1 VEGLPE
7 TLLPHRATK
16 ESPPSPPFA
25 QKGVA
30 CLPVGR
36 GDSSENTMKD
46 EEIKHTLSTFKIVA
60 VVGISPKEDR
70 PSYIVA
76 SYLKSKGYR
85 IIPVRPDG
93 EEILGEKVYHSLLE
107 IPKEI
112 GVEVVDIFRRS
123 EDVPP
128 LVEEAVQRGAKVVWM
143 QEGIIHKEA
152 GERAEKAG
160 LKVVM
165 DRCMKKEHQRLF

>member
-1 VEGLPE
+1 
-7 TLLPHRATK
+7 
-16 ESPPSPPFA
+16 
-25 QKGVA
+25 
-30 CLPVGR
+30 
-36 GDSSENTMKD
+36 MKD
-46 EEIKHTLSTFKIVA
+46 EEIKEILRNVKTIA
-60 VVGISPKEDR
+60 VIGISPKEDR

-93 EEILGEKVYHSLLE
+93 EEILGEKVYHNLSE
-107 IPKEI
+107 IPKGI
-112 GVEVVDIFRRS
+112 GVDVVDIFRRS

-128 LVEEAVQRGAKVVWM
+128 IVVEAIQRGAKVVWM
-143 QEGIIHKEA
+143 QEGVIHQEA
-152 GERAEKAG
+152 AEKAEKMG

>member
-1 VEGLPE
+1 
-7 TLLPHRATK
+7 
-16 ESPPSPPFA
+16 
-25 QKGVA
+25 
-30 CLPVGR
+30 
-36 GDSSENTMKD
+36 MKD
-46 EEIKHTLSTFKIVA
+46 EEIKDILRNFKTVA

-70 PSYIVA
+70 PSYTVA

-93 EEILGEKVYHSLLE
+93 DEILGEKVYHSLSE

-112 GVEVVDIFRRS
+112 KVEVVDIFRRS

-128 LVEEAVQRGAKVVWM
+128 VVEEAIQQGAKAVWM
-143 QEGIIHKEA
+143 QEGVIHKEA
-152 GERAEKAG
+152 AEKAEKAG

-165 DRCMKKEHQRLF
+165 DRCMKKEHQRLL

>member
-1 VEGLPE
+1 MM
-7 TLLPHRATK
+7 
-16 ESPPSPPFA
+16 
-25 QKGVA
+25 KG
-30 CLPVGR
+30 
-36 GDSSENTMKD
+36 
-46 EEIKHTLSTFKIVA
+46 EEIKDILSSCKTVA

-93 EEILGEKVYHSLLE
+93 EEILGEKVYPTLME

-112 GVEVVDIFRRS
+112 SVDVVDIFRRS

-128 LVEEAVQRGAKVVWM
+128 VVEEAIKRGAKVIWM
-143 QEGIIHKEA
+143 QKGVTHEEA
-152 GERAEKAG
+152 GAKAEKAG

-165 DRCMKKEHQRLF
+165 DRCMKKEHQRLS

>member
-1 VEGLPE
+1 MKEEELKE
-7 TLLPHRATK
+7 TLSNCKT
-16 ESPPSPPFA
+16 
-25 QKGVA
+25 
-30 CLPVGR
+30 
-36 GDSSENTMKD
+36 
-46 EEIKHTLSTFKIVA
+46 IA

-93 EEILGEKVYHSLLE
+93 ELILGEQVYRSLSD

-112 GVEVVDIFRRS
+112 GLEIVDIFRKS

-128 LVEEAVQRGAKVVWM
+128 IVEEAIQRGAKVVWM
-143 QEGIIHKEA
+143 QEGVIHKEA
-152 GERAEKAG
+152 GEKAKKAG

-165 DRCMKKEHQRLF
+165 DRCLKKEHQRLL